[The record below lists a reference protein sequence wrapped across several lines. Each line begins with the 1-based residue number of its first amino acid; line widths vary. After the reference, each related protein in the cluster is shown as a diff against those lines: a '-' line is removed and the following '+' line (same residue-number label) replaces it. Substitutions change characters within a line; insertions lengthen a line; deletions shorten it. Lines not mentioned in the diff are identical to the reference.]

1 MKRPLRCLLPL
12 AVIAAVCAL
21 PWTPLWNPILSV
33 GYFPVL
39 CILGVDNWFGASEA
53 LVLSDGTGADL
64 SNPSDPVRRAEVE
77 RVEWLCGR
85 HRFSSDFMLWADDPG
100 TGSTI
105 TIRAKAWSP
114 DRARGL
120 VRNVVEKY
128 NAGEGPPPPPSASP
142 SPAEEN
148 HAESAENAEP
158 EPHAEDAE
166 DAE

>member
-1 MKRPLRCLLPL
+1 
-12 AVIAAVCAL
+12 
-21 PWTPLWNPILSV
+21 
-33 GYFPVL
+33 
-39 CILGVDNWFGASEA
+39 
-53 LVLSDGTGADL
+53 
-64 SNPSDPVRRAEVE
+64 
-77 RVEWLCGR
+77 
-85 HRFSSDFMLWADDPG
+85 MLWADDPG

-166 DAE
+166 

>member
-85 HRFSSDFMLWADDPG
+85 YRFSSDFMLWADDPG

-148 HAESAENAEP
+148 HAENAEP

-166 DAE
+166 